1 MQMRVL
7 IFILLVFSYGC
18 TFSVP
23 KEVEAKYS
31 EIPEKVDFNYH
42 VKPILSDRCY
52 SCHGPDEKSRKAGL
66 RLDQEKIAF
75 MKLSSGKTA
84 INPGSISGSEMA
96 HRILSKDP
104 DEVMPTPESNL
115 SLTNTEKAI
124 LLKWIEQGAE
134 WKEHWSFLPVKQVS
148 KLSINSTEKNIKN
161 PIDYFV
167 SKKLQ
172 TEGLEFSSISSKEKL
187 IRRLYF
193 DLTGLPP
200 SIDEIESFVNS
211 NDKNAYLNMVN
222 KLLDS
227 DEHAE
232 RLTMDWLDVSR
243 YADSH
248 GLHADGIRT
257 MWPWRDW
264 VINAFKNNTP
274 YDEFVSV
281 QLSGDMRENATK
293 EEKLATAFNRNNP
306 MTAEGGVIDEE
317 WRLNYVFDRIET
329 LGTAVMGLT
338 LMCAKCHDH
347 KFDPISQ
354 KDYYQLSAFFNQT
367 R

>member
-1 MQMRVL
+1 M
-7 IFILLVFSYGC
+7 
-18 TFSVP
+18 
-23 KEVEAKYS
+23 
-31 EIPEKVDFNYH
+31 
-42 VKPILSDRCY
+42 
-52 SCHGPDEKSRKAGL
+52 
-66 RLDQEKIAF
+66 
-75 MKLSSGKTA
+75 
-84 INPGSISGSEMA
+84 
-96 HRILSKDP
+96 
-104 DEVMPTPESNL
+104 
-115 SLTNTEKAI
+115 
-124 LLKWIEQGAE
+124 
-134 WKEHWSFLPVKQVS
+134 
-148 KLSINSTEKNIKN
+148 
-161 PIDYFV
+161 
-167 SKKLQ
+167 
-172 TEGLEFSSISSKEKL
+172 SSKEKL

-200 SIDEIESFVNS
+200 SIDDVESFVKSTNP
-211 NDKNAYLNMVN
+211 NAYFDIVD
-222 KLLDS
+222 KLLES
-227 DEHAE
+227 NEHAE

-264 VINAFKNNTP
+264 VIKAFKNNIP

-317 WRLNYVFDRIET
+317 WRLNYVFDRTET

-367 R
+367 REIGMTGDDGDFGPLLFLPDEKTEKKLNKIHRYFALN

>member
-1 MQMRVL
+1 MLFRCIVISL
-7 IFILLVFSYGC
+7 AITKIANAKVSFNNDIRPLLS
-18 TFSVP
+18 
-23 KEVEAKYS
+23 
-31 EIPEKVDFNYH
+31 NH
-42 VKPILSDRCY
+42 CY
-52 SCHGPDEKSRKAGL
+52 RCHGPDEKSRKARL
-66 RLDQEKIAF
+66 RLDIESIAF
-75 MKLSSGKTA
+75 SKLESGKRA
-84 INPGSISGSEMA
+84 FSPGSLYKSESA
-96 HRILSKDP
+96 NRIIHKDP
-104 DEVMPTPESNL
+104 NIVMPPPEANL
-115 SLTNTEKAI
+115 ALTNREKAI
-124 LLKWIEQGAE
+124 IFKWIEQGAE
-134 WKEHWSFLPVKQVS
+134 WKEHWSFLPVQDIS
-148 KLSINSTEKNIKN
+148 NPLSNNFNN

-172 TEGLEFSSISSKEKL
+172 TRGLDFSAISSKEKL

-200 SIDEIESFVNS
+200 SIDEVESFVNS
-211 NDKNAYLNMVN
+211 NHKNTYLNVVD

-264 VINAFKNNTP
+264 VINAYKNNTP

-306 MTAEGGVIDEE
+306 MTCLLYTSPSPRD
-317 WRLNYVFDRIET
+317 
-329 LGTAVMGLT
+329 
-338 LMCAKCHDH
+338 
-347 KFDPISQ
+347 S
-354 KDYYQLSAFFNQT
+354 
-367 R
+367 